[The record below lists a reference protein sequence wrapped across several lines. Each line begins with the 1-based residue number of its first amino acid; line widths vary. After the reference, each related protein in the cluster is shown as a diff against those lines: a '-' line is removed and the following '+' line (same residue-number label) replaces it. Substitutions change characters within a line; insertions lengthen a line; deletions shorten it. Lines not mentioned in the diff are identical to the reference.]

1 MCFLL
6 PMCAE
11 ENEIYMHMCLALH
24 TKSDFVSV
32 EKTKRELLQRTFKS
46 TEGIQKAEILGML

>member
-1 MCFLL
+1 
-6 PMCAE
+6 MCAE